1 MTAALAVVAIGGGAI
16 LAGPAIAHEGKHAG
30 KTGEQSES
38 TAGKRAGEGHR
49 GEWRSEKRAMKKL
62 RREARRALRTCDV
75 SDALKL
81 GVEDSTLLALIREVL
96 DERLDAGDI
105 DQERAD
111 AKWNRFVTMVT
122 VRVRSKE
129 ARWAPVLAL
138 FGADSP
144 KVLRDLAEEAGG
156 FRDLME
162 VKKVSWVQ
170 LKTAKR
176 AGKVAS
182 YTTIVDLCTSGDD
195 AEEAPAPAPEPE
207 PEPAPV
213 S

>member
-30 KTGEQSES
+30 KKGEQSDS
-38 TAGKRAGEGHR
+38 AAGKPAGKGHR
-49 GEWRSEKRAMKKL
+49 SEWRSEKRAMKKL

-75 SDALKL
+75 ADALKL
-81 GVEDSTLLALIREVL
+81 GVEDSTLLALIRGVL
-96 DERLDAGDI
+96 DERLAAGEI

-111 AKWNRFVTMVT
+111 AKWSRFVTMVT

-129 ARWAPVLAL
+129 ARWTPVLEL

-144 KVLRDLAEEAGG
+144 KALRDLAEEAGG
-156 FRDLME
+156 FRELME
-162 VKKVSWVQ
+162 VKDVSWVE
-170 LKTAKR
+170 LKSAKR

-195 AEEAPAPAPEPE
+195 AEEAPAPEPE
-207 PEPAPV
+207 PEPVPASV